1 MLQLDALDVQCVV
14 DDCKAMLPSS
24 VGAPGVTQPK
34 ALSTLTSPHMND
46 FILSPMLE
54 RIPFMFL
61 GVSLLILAF
70 SMVLYSYFIL

>member
-14 DDCKAMLPSS
+14 DDMLPSS

-61 GVSLLILAF
+61 GVSLLILVF
-70 SMVLYSYFIL
+70 SMVLYSYFIW